1 MEPRREVD
9 RSDAG
14 AAQGEA
20 GGLGEGREDPLSV
33 ARTLVLDAGY
43 QPLRIIGWRRAICM
57 SFLDKVEV
65 LAHYAFDIPTPS
77 HSYPTPAVVRLL
89 GQLRVRPQV
98 VRFSRRNVYLRD
110 DHRCQYC
117 GVVFPAAELTLDHV
131 VPRVAG
137 GKTSWTN
144 VVAACRPCNRR
155 KGGRTPEQAG
165 LTLPKPP
172 LRPRWSP
179 QRLLPR
185 MPAAV
190 PEAWLDWI
198 FTRS

>member
-1 MEPRREVD
+1 MKPRRQVEKL
-9 RSDAG
+9 DARAARGDETG
-14 AAQGEA
+14 APQRPEA
-20 GGLGEGREDPLSV
+20 PLAV
-33 ARTLVLDAGY
+33 ARTLVLDSGY

-57 SFLDKVEV
+57 SFLEKVEV
-65 LAHYAFDIPTPS
+65 LAHSAFEIPTPAR
-77 HSYPTPAVVRLL
+77 SYPTPAVVRLL

-110 DHRCQYC
+110 EHRCQYC
-117 GVVFPAAELTLDHV
+117 EVVFPASELTLDHV

-144 VVAACRPCNRR
+144 VVAACRPCNRS

-165 LTLPKPP
+165 MSLPRPP
-172 LRPRWSP
+172 TRPRWSP

-185 MPAAV
+185 MPSAI

-198 FTRS
+198 FTRG